1 MGIEVKEIPDVARI
15 LIIDKLN
22 EDGKLET
29 MPEAWIL
36 ALDSK
41 PVAEWPPEMLE
52 ALKDYLPMQTQD

>member
-1 MGIEVKEIPDVARI
+1 MGTEMKELSELQRIVTMDMMPDEVFSK
-15 LIIDKLN
+15 
-22 EDGKLET
+22 

>member
-1 MGIEVKEIPDVARI
+1 MGTEMKELSELQRMVTMDMMPDEVFSK
-15 LIIDKLN
+15 
-22 EDGKLET
+22 

>member
-1 MGIEVKEIPDVARI
+1 MGIEMKELSEISRV
-15 LIIDKLN
+15 LIIDRMN
-22 EDGKLET
+22 EDGKLQE

-52 ALKDYLPMQTQD
+52 AIKDYLPMQTQD